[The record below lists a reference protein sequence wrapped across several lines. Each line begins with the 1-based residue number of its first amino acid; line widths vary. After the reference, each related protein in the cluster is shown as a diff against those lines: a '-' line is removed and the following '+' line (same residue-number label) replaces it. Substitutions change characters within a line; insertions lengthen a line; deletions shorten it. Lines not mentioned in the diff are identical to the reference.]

1 MAIIIE
7 APPEIGPEL
16 LAHLQAQGLAATAPE
31 WRNFEFGG
39 EHLFQIM
46 LAFSTVGLA
55 EIVRY
60 TIARYAPEGSAPEK
74 EIAALRELT
83 IVIDGEKVPIERLSQ
98 PGEIEKIAK
107 ERDEI

>member
-1 MAIIIE
+1 MAIVIE

-16 LAHLQAQGLAATAPE
+16 LAHLQAQGLAPTVPDR
-31 WRNFEFGG
+31 RNFEFGG

-74 EIAALRELT
+74 AIAALRELT
-83 IVIDGEKVPIERLSQ
+83 IVIDGEKVPIERLTQ

-107 ERDEI
+107 QRGEI

>member
-1 MAIIIE
+1 MAIVIE

-31 WRNFEFGG
+31 RRNFEFGG

-55 EIVRY
+55 EIVRF

-74 EIAALRELT
+74 AIAAVKELVV
-83 IVIDGEKVPIERLSQ
+83 VIDGEKVPLDRLIR